1 MQPHTLWSSPGASVK
16 RMMNRHPRN
25 GYGGG
30 TIFIAKGGST
40 RQAVL
45 VSGVEA
51 KRAGDTV
58 LPAAPINLSFP
69 PCGGP

>member
-1 MQPHTLWSSPGASVK
+1 
-16 RMMNRHPRN
+16 MNRHPRN

>member
-1 MQPHTLWSSPGASVK
+1 LKIKWRSIFEHYLAYATP
-16 RMMNRHPRN
+16 
-25 GYGGG
+25 
-30 TIFIAKGGST
+30 IFIAKGGST